1 MCPKPMKK
9 ISPSN
14 NILPILLHRGI
25 FWGFMAGSLLF
36 DIFSMIEFKILFC
49 QVGYI
54 LCYFQVTF
62 SVYQFLLSLWLLIF
76 VTSLHQQ
83 NQAAENKLQIRL
95 PDMVMGFSLLTLN
108 FLLQSFLLPEI
119 SFWSSNQKT
128 LWCEWQLTTLKY
140 KN

>member
-1 MCPKPMKK
+1 
-9 ISPSN
+9 
-14 NILPILLHRGI
+14 
-25 FWGFMAGSLLF
+25 MAGSLLF
-36 DIFSMIEFKILFC
+36 DIFSMIGFKILFC

-54 LCYFQVTF
+54 VCYFQVTF

-119 SFWSSNQKT
+119 SF
-128 LWCEWQLTTLKY
+128 
-140 KN
+140 